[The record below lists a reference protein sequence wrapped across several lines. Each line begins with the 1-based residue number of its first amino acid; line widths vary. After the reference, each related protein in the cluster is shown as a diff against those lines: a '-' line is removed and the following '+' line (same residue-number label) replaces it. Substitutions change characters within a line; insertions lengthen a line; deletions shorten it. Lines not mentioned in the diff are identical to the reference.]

1 MSIAPIPIDDRDSAL
16 IDAILKGNRR
26 ACRDLVNRHK
36 DYAFTIAYRILQHR
50 EEAEEAAQD
59 AFVRAFQALA
69 GFNRE
74 AKFSTWLYRIVVNCA
89 LTIQQKR
96 KIISDDLDEA
106 RLLRGGDDLSNV
118 LRQKEQRRFIDLALK
133 QLSAD
138 DVTMITLFYL
148 REMSLDEIAETLSIE
163 SNTVKVKLHRARKR
177 LGESLEKIMGNEA
190 KNLL

>member
-1 MSIAPIPIDDRDSAL
+1 MSATPAPIEDRDIAL
-16 IDAILKGNRR
+16 IDAILKGNRK

-36 DYAFTIAYRILQHR
+36 DYAFTIAFRILQHR

-59 AFVRAFQALA
+59 AFVRAFQALQ

-96 KIISDDLDEA
+96 KIIAEDLEEA
-106 RLLRGGDDLSNV
+106 RLLRGGNDFVDAMK
-118 LRQKEQRRFIDLALK
+118 QKEQRRFIDLAMQ

-148 REMSLDEIAETLSIE
+148 RELSLEEIAETIGIE

-177 LGESLEKIMGNEA
+177 LAEVLEKLMGNEA